1 MHYKVIFERAGD
13 GSPQAQA
20 LVHDRLITHF
30 KVSPEV
36 AAAMLQQA
44 PLVVKQGLTQDQ
56 AEAYQQAL
64 ESIGVVA
71 SLELTFSMSDAPT
84 APNSPQPASAPV
96 PPPPPPPTA
105 LTMGGLDSDI
115 AAVMSG
121 STQISDPPQAG
132 WSPSVPFASPLS
144 SGTVQIPSNQPSA
157 PPPPAITLEK
167 PKETP
172 PVSAITDTADWWAKL
187 RVWNPP
193 LNEAGRGMTPM
204 TTGRVTA
211 TSYGFTLAH
220 PMVSSLNYEDIHLIA
235 VFQSGYDSNQCK
247 RYVDIFAPA
256 ANRPVRLDCSFINFD
271 SFQVP
276 PAEDQRER
284 ITYFVRIL
292 LQRCPN
298 SGVDLA
304 TYRFLR
310 DVERLKTVNNERE
323 VEKYVSRLFEQTEI
337 GNTPETNPQ
346 IMAGH
351 EAETLR
357 DKEDPWMAPPPPPPP
372 PDPPF
377 AQSGFP
383 PAFPGGPMASGMSS
397 APPGGIPQP
406 GFSGPLAPPP
416 NVMYNQ
422 SQMQAYPN
430 QPEGEDYDYDLGGA
444 NVLIAKKCTQIAL
457 ATSITGLVLL
467 MLSLAI
473 PYFWLGIGASV
484 VGLFQAQKAI
494 RIYEGN
500 NQKSNAGPA
509 QGAFVM
515 GIIGFIILV
524 VSVLAFAFKK

>member
-36 AAAMLQQA
+36 ATAMLEQA

-71 SLELTFSMSDAPT
+71 SIEVTFSLSEAPT
-84 APNSPQPASAPV
+84 APNPPQPASAPA
-96 PPPPPPPTA
+96 PPLIPSSA
-105 LTMGGLDSDI
+105 TMGGLESEI

-121 STQISDPPQAG
+121 STQISDPPRSG
-132 WSPSVPFASPLS
+132 WSPSVSASQPPS
-144 SGTVQIPSNQPSA
+144 SGTVQLPPNQPA
-157 PPPPAITLEK
+157 PPTPAPAISLGK
-167 PKETP
+167 PKENP
-172 PVSAITDTADWWAKL
+172 PAPAIGNTADWWARI
-187 RVWNPP
+187 RVCNPP
-193 LNEAGRGMTPM
+193 FNEAGRGMTPM

-276 PAEDQRER
+276 PAEDPRER
-284 ITYFVRIL
+284 ISYFVRIL
-292 LQRCPN
+292 LQRCPH

-310 DVERLKTVNNERE
+310 DIEYLKTVNNERE

-337 GNTPETNPQ
+337 GNTPESNPQ
-346 IMAGH
+346 IMLGY
-351 EAETLR
+351 EAEPLR

-372 PDPPF
+372 PPDPPY

-383 PAFPGGPMASGMSS
+383 SGGPMVSGMSS
-397 APPGGIPQP
+397 APPGGMPMPPHSGFP
-406 GFSGPLAPPP
+406 GAPPP
-416 NVMYNQ
+416 PNMMFNQ

-430 QPEGEDYDYDLGGA
+430 QPGEENYDYDQDLTD
-444 NVLIAKKCTQIAL
+444 LIAAKKSTQIAL
-457 ATSITGLVLL
+457 GASISGLVLL
-467 MLSLAI
+467 MVSLVM
-473 PYFWLGIGASV
+473 PYFWLGIAGSV
-484 VGLFQAQKAI
+484 VGLLQAQKAI
-494 RIYEGN
+494 RMYERS

-524 VSVLAFAFKK
+524 VSVLSFAFKK